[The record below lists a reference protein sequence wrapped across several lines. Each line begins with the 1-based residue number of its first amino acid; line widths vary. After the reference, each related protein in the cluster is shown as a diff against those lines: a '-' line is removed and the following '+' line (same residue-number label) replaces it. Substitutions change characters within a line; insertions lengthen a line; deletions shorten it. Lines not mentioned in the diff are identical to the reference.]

1 LNENNKN
8 YLNNI
13 ENLKLKFKQLNDLF
27 MEKEIEVNEK
37 EDLHN

>member
-27 MEKEIEVNEK
+27 IEKEIEVNEK